1 MARRRVA
8 GEARVARD
16 GCRGESHP
24 GQPSPLH
31 SGWPLPF
38 LPGRCRLPQ
47 IERAWIAE
55 YGLRTCRKRSFGHV
69 QPAAAGRV
77 PRKQRLRQNPRPTRT
92 ISGRFSSGLVGKCL
106 AGIRVCREVPGRHP
120 GWSGSA
126 WPASEIVE
134 NRGAR
139 IQVCR
144 QWCRRSPSV
153 ADGCP
158 GQPSPARQACAS
170 RRLHAQR
177 RSVRPIVTIS
187 LPTAIFPA
195 RANPHRQLRAPQ
207 PRAVNPA
214 RARGEARR
222 TPPSRHGRRWGGARS
237 PSRAWPR
244 APAAC
249 CRRC

>member
-1 MARRRVA
+1 MPETAVWTHSTRGRRPSA
-8 GEARVARD
+8 PQTGPQA
-16 GCRGESHP
+16 ESP
-24 GQPSPLH
+24 TNSDEIG
-31 SGWPLPF
+31 PF
-38 LPGRCRLPQ
+38 L
-47 IERAWIAE
+47 
-55 YGLRTCRKRSFGHV
+55 
-69 QPAAAGRV
+69 
-77 PRKQRLRQNPRPTRT
+77 
-92 ISGRFSSGLVGKCL
+92 
-106 AGIRVCREVPGRHP
+106 IRVCREVPGRHP

-158 GQPSPARQACAS
+158 GQPSPAHQARAS

-222 TPPSRHGRRWGGARS
+222 TPPSRHGRRRGGARS

-249 CRRC
+249 CKRC

>member
-1 MARRRVA
+1 MASARA
-8 GEARVARD
+8 GNGRLDTLNPRPQAECPANRASGRIPDQLGRNWAV
-16 GCRGESHP
+16 SHP
-24 GQPSPLH
+24 GL
-31 SGWPLPF
+31 SGSAWP
-38 LPGRCRLPQ
+38 
-47 IERAWIAE
+47 A
-55 YGLRTCRKRSFGHV
+55 
-69 QPAAAGRV
+69 
-77 PRKQRLRQNPRPTRT
+77 
-92 ISGRFSSGLVGKCL
+92 SGLVGKCL
-106 AGIRVCREVPGRHP
+106 AGIRVGREVPGRHP

-158 GQPSPARQACAS
+158 GQPSPAHQARAS

>member
-38 LPGRCRLPQ
+38 LPGRCLLPQ

-55 YGLRTCRKRSFGHV
+55 YGLRTCRKRPFGHA

-77 PRKQRLRQNPRPTRT
+77 PRKQGLRWNPRPTRT
-92 ISGRFSSGLVGKCL
+92 KSGRFSSGLVGKCL
-106 AGIRVCREVPGRHP
+106 AGIRD
-120 GWSGSA
+120 
-126 WPASEIVE
+126 
-134 NRGAR
+134 
-139 IQVCR
+139 CR

-158 GQPSPARQACAS
+158 GQPSPAHQACAS

-177 RSVRPIVTIS
+177 RSVRPIASSTTH
-187 LPTAIFPA
+187 TAIIPA

-207 PRAVNPA
+207 PRAANPA
-214 RARGEARR
+214 RVRGEALRM
-222 TPPSRHGRRWGGARS
+222 PPSRHGRRWGGARN

-249 CRRC
+249 CKRC